1 MKSLPPIAEGHN
13 LVSTDLTAVSGLD
26 YKVLVLDELIL
37 SLQRL
42 AEGVAAYVSS
52 PDDELVLPALKEH
65 ASEIKHTLSLID
77 IKGGLMLSTELE
89 HLMSAVELTGTKSVE
104 DTAVVM
110 VRAVEQLEEYLSYIK
125 TGSADI
131 PFVLLPLLN
140 DIRAARNAPLLS
152 EAVMLLPDFTPTS
165 LIEEGSL
172 SKSAEKA
179 LRNEIKHSRAPL
191 MKCLLKWYKGQELDE
206 SFSEISTILVGLQKH
221 STGSDLAR
229 LWKVARGVMS
239 SVRDGGLKQAAAHKL
254 LFGQIERFL
263 QHLMEHKSRA
273 IYQVAPAELF
283 KNLLYYVALS
293 ESDDK
298 LVQQIK
304 SSYQLDG
311 MLPPQASREHALHAM
326 DGPSLK
332 MLEAAGDQVRDE
344 LGRVKTIIEVFAHAD
359 KPDPQTLQNIPSRL
373 TKISQTLQMLGMDKA
388 LLSCTEVLKTVQS
401 ACDEPEHAKHELM
414 HIAESMLKVESA
426 LGEYIH
432 SREPLSMHARDNVP
446 TSSDKL
452 DVHHVDKLLNSV
464 LSESIRTLERVKEE
478 WMRARDGVNPQAQQS
493 SIVHLLTETSG
504 VLQIL
509 PMPELALLFRDLATY
524 TNALDADGIAA
535 LPSELHDDYADV
547 VSHLEVYI
555 ELHLQG
561 QPIMTD
567 LLARSAD
574 ALDKLEAYQQFG
586 TVQGQSLEALD
597 ADQPLP
603 AVVPS
608 LGKESAKTPSKSK
621 APDSKMLGVFIE
633 EAMDQFNV
641 ISNGMMALRI
651 DIHDEDAQK
660 NIRRAYH
667 TLKGSGRMVSVG
679 QLSEFAWANEN
690 LLNKIIDIGAEP
702 DESVMQQLEQSLA
715 ALPQLVDALHG
726 ASEQVEGIDE
736 LNMAAFSL
744 AEKFHATEPVF
755 SDKPKTLS
763 ETESLERFHTMTEG
777 GSLAD
782 ETLEQTHIPENAAL
796 DSTVLDEMELTQ
808 TLDVTGLVDA
818 SATLRLPTME
828 QAETMELEG
837 SADAS
842 SHGLFDPVEPLVR
855 RLGEGLEDATQID
868 DHDIDPIL
876 FDIFQKEC
884 AQHIQTLKDVIGR
897 STEVKPDD
905 RMVRAFHTLSGSAQT
920 ARVDTVARLLVPVEQ
935 AVKRKLRSAERFSEG
950 ESLFLSEIIEAVELK
965 LQAVATRQP
974 EPVFVVDVE
983 ARLPEFTERVL
994 AETEA
999 QNRPVQLGEL
1009 QSVFIEE
1016 AEDIVESLESLII
1029 RWRGNSRSR
1038 DIGLDVQ
1045 SLLHTLKGSAR
1056 VASYAGIADLAH
1068 AMEDAVQRWTD
1079 EAVSVEQEVLDVL
1092 KDANDAIAINLEQA
1106 KAGDAP
1112 GYFDWLINELRSI
1125 RTDIQ
1130 VDTSGQGPDSSE
1142 PSLQPVV
1149 ASPVQVNER
1158 AEHSAAATP
1167 SPDRI
1172 RLDSDILERLTDMV
1186 NEGTV
1191 HHSQLM
1197 QHQAKMGESI
1207 SELDH
1212 TINRLRQ
1219 QLREL
1224 DIESEISMSSEGNS
1238 KAIKDFDALELDRF
1252 GRVQEIS
1259 RAIMESFS
1267 DLDDIRY
1274 SMGVI
1279 LRNSEVDMTE
1289 QARIH
1294 GGVQETLGQ
1303 VRMVRFASIESRL
1316 QQVVTDA
1323 GRECSKAVCLK
1334 FEGNENALDRT
1345 VLKHITT
1352 PLEHLLRNAVAHGI
1366 ESGEARSDA
1375 NKPVVGTISVGLVL
1389 DEGDILL
1396 DISDDGA
1403 GVDVEKVRARALSE
1417 GLIGPAS
1424 SLSDQTLL
1432 DLLMKPGFS
1441 TADTVSQISGRGVGL
1456 EAVRRELRKIGGTLL
1471 MRSEVGLGTTF
1482 KIRIAQA
1489 QFLNQVVLLAVADQV
1504 VAVAA
1509 NRVQGVNRITE
1520 KERMRFTENRSLRV
1534 EFKEHACRMVSLNS
1548 LIGLPED
1555 NFVDSASLVFVSAA
1569 GEVIAL
1575 LVKDVPGYQEAI
1587 VKPVGR
1593 QVAAL
1598 GIYSGACVQPDGVV
1612 APVLDLSAVIARH
1625 YASNA
1630 DNEALSDDL
1639 PGSLAPEIRKTVLVV
1654 DDSIT
1659 MRKYVERAL
1668 LRENYE
1674 PILARNGV
1682 EAMNIVRKQ
1691 KPDIILTD
1699 LEMPQMDGF
1708 ELVSMIKS
1716 HDEFKRIPII
1726 VISSRS
1732 GQKHRK
1738 KLAKAGV
1745 QGFLGK
1751 PYQEAELLD
1760 VLAGLST

>member
-1 MKSLPPIAEGHN
+1 MSN
-13 LVSTDLTAVSGLD
+13 DVTAVSGLD
-26 YKVLVLDELIL
+26 YRVLVLDELIN
-37 SLQRL
+37 SLHRL

-65 ASEIKHTLSLID
+65 ASEIKHTLSLIE
-77 IKGGLMLSTELE
+77 IKGGIMLSTELE
-89 HLMSAVELTGTKSVE
+89 DLMGAVELKGARSAE

-152 EAVMLLPDFTPTS
+152 EAVMLLPDFSNSS
-165 LIEEGSL
+165 LASEGSL

-179 LRNEIKHSRAPL
+179 FRNEIKRSRAPL
-191 MKCLLKWYKGQELDE
+191 MKCLLKWYRGKDLDE
-206 SFSEISTILVGLQKH
+206 NFSEISSILASLQKE

-229 LWKVARGVMS
+229 LWKVARAVMYS
-239 SVRDGGLKQAAAHKL
+239 LQDGGLQQTASHKL

-263 QHLMEHKSRA
+263 QHLMTYKSRA
-273 IYQVAPAELF
+273 IYQVTPSELF

-293 ESDDK
+293 ESEDK

-304 SSYQLDG
+304 SSYQLDDI
-311 MLPPQASREHALHAM
+311 LPPQVYREHALHAM

-332 MLEAAGDQVRDE
+332 MLEAAGEQIRDE
-344 LGRVKTIIEVFAHAD
+344 LASVKTIIEIYAHAD
-359 KPDPQTLQNIPSRL
+359 EPDLQTLLVLPSRL
-373 TKISQTLQMLGMDKA
+373 TKISQTLQMLGMEKA
-388 LLSCTEVLKTVQS
+388 LQSCTEVMKKVES
-401 ACDEPEHAKHELM
+401 ACSEPGRERNDLM
-414 HIAESMLKVESA
+414 HIAESILKVESA

-432 SREPLSMHARDNVP
+432 SREPLSMHGRDTARK
-446 TSSDKL
+446 SSEQFE
-452 DVHHVDKLLNSV
+452 VHHVDKLLNSV
-464 LSESIRTLERVKEE
+464 LSESIRTLERIKEE
-478 WMRARDGVNPQAQQS
+478 WMRARDGVNPEAQQS

-504 VLQIL
+504 VLHIL

-524 TNALDADGIAA
+524 TNGLDADGIST
-535 LPSELHDDYADV
+535 LPEELHSYYADV

-574 ALDKLEAYQQFG
+574 ALDKLEAYQQSEDEPELTQEVSG
-586 TVQGQSLEALD
+586 IEQPVPKAVSSRAEDTV
-597 ADQPLP
+597 
-603 AVVPS
+603 
-608 LGKESAKTPSKSK
+608 KTRTKTE

-641 ISNGMMALRI
+641 ISDAMIALRI
-651 DIHDEDAQK
+651 DLHDESAQK
-660 NIRRAYH
+660 DIRRAYH
-667 TLKGSGRMVSVG
+667 TLKGSGRMVRVG

-690 LLNKIIDIGAEP
+690 LLNKIIDIGAEAN
-702 DESVMQQLEQSLA
+702 ESVMQQLEQSLA

-736 LNMAAFSL
+736 LNLAAFAL
-744 AEKFHATEPVF
+744 AEKFHSSEPLFTE
-755 SDKPKTLS
+755 KPITLS
-763 ETESLERFHTMTEG
+763 ETESLENTRAISEVA
-777 GSLAD
+777 SLAD
-782 ETLEQTHIPENAAL
+782 ETLEQTLLPESVNMDSTAL
-796 DSTVLDEMELTQ
+796 DDMELTQ
-808 TLDVTGLVDA
+808 TLDVTGLVEA

-828 QAETMELEG
+828 QAETMEIEG

-842 SHGLFDPVEPLVR
+842 SHGLFDPVSPAEEPVVR
-855 RLGEGLEDATQID
+855 RLHADLDDVTQAD
-868 DHDIDPIL
+868 DLIIDPVL
-876 FDIFQKEC
+876 FDIFKKEC
-884 AQHIQTLKDVIGR
+884 AQHIETLKDVIGS
-897 STEVKPDD
+897 STEIKPND
-905 RMVRAFHTLSGSAQT
+905 RMVRAFHTLLGSAQT
-920 ARVDTVARLLVPVEQ
+920 ARVYTVAELLVPVEQ
-935 AVKRKLRSAERFSEG
+935 AVKRKMRSGRRFSEG
-950 ESLFLSEIIEAVELK
+950 ESLYLSEIIQAVELK
-965 LQAVATRQP
+965 LQAVAESRP
-974 EPVFVVDVE
+974 EPIFVADVE
-983 ARLPEFTERVL
+983 ARLSEFTERVL

-1016 AEDIVESLESLII
+1016 AEDIVESLQVLII

-1038 DIGLDVQ
+1038 DIGLDMQ

-1079 EAVSVEQEVLDVL
+1079 EADSVDLEVLDVL

-1130 VDTSGQGPDSSE
+1130 VDTSGQDQDSIE
-1142 PSLQPVV
+1142 PSLTAVATSETDADGLEGGNDVV
-1149 ASPVQVNER
+1149 M
-1158 AEHSAAATP
+1158 P

-1186 NEGTV
+1186 NEGSV

-1197 QHQAKMGESI
+1197 QHQAKMGESLG
-1207 SELDH
+1207 ELDH

-1224 DIESEISMSSEGNS
+1224 DIESEVRISATNKPEVV
-1238 KAIKDFDALELDRF
+1238 KDFDALEMDRF

-1259 RAIMESFS
+1259 RAILESFS

-1274 SMGVI
+1274 SMGVN

-1294 GGVQETLGQ
+1294 SGVQETLGQ

-1316 QQVVTDA
+1316 RQVVADA
-1323 GRECSKAVCLK
+1323 GRACSKAVSLK
-1334 FEGNENALDRT
+1334 FEGDENALDRT
-1345 VLKHITT
+1345 ILKHITT

-1366 ESGEARSDA
+1366 ESSEDRKNID
-1375 NKPVVGTISVGLVL
+1375 KPVVGTITVRLIL

-1396 DISDDGA
+1396 DVSDDGA
-1403 GVDVEKVRARALSE
+1403 GVDVEKVRARALNE
-1417 GLIGPAS
+1417 GLIGAAS
-1424 SLSDQTLL
+1424 SLSDQMLL

-1441 TADTVSQISGRGVGL
+1441 TAEAVSQISGRGVGL
-1456 EAVRRELRKIGGTLL
+1456 EAVRRELRKIGGTLV
-1471 MRSEVGLGTTF
+1471 MRSQTGSGTTF
-1482 KIRIAQA
+1482 KIRIPQA
-1489 QFLNQVVLLAVADQV
+1489 QFVNQVVLLSVADQI
-1504 VAVAA
+1504 VAIAA

-1520 KERMRFTENRSLRV
+1520 KERMRFTANRTLRV

-1598 GIYSGACVQPDGVV
+1598 GIYSGACVQQNGIV
-1612 APVLDLSAVIARH
+1612 APVLDLSAIIARH
-1625 YASNA
+1625 YVSA
-1630 DNEALSDDL
+1630 DDDIVLVEEL
-1639 PGSLAPEIRKTVLVV
+1639 PGALAPEIRKSVLVV

-1682 EAMNIVRKQ
+1682 EAMNIVRKMQ
-1691 KPDIILTD
+1691 PDIILTD

-1708 ELVSMIKS
+1708 ELVSMIKT
-1716 HDEFKRIPII
+1716 HAEFKHIPVI

-1760 VLAGLST
+1760 VLASLKI